1 MSTNATTNPIPSGAP
16 VRRDNRALLLI
27 LAVGLQVALI
37 GAYLGAKTLSTG
49 DGHAHVASTPPQG
62 PSGGYGIGSDVRTSF
77 GSVVAGT
84 AQSLPGVTRKA
95 LAGANHGIGG
105 YVPPDKVQVQ
115 VTVEI
120 SNRLT
125 TPIPY
130 SPSQF
135 TLISGNGT
143 PIPVTGSS
151 IKPATLLPDAAV
163 EATLIFVA
171 PRKGQKLKLAFQ
183 DRGRSTPFLIDLGR
197 VDTSPTRES
206 DDHGTHPAP

>member
-1 MSTNATTNPIPSGAP
+1 MTTRSEPLRGGDHRMLI
-16 VRRDNRALLLI
+16 LI
-27 LAVGLQVALI
+27 LAVGVQVALL
-37 GAYLGAKTLSTG
+37 GAYLGGRLVFGGSSSSGAHT
-49 DGHAHVASTPPQG
+49 HVASSTPG
-62 PSGGYGIGSDVRTSF
+62 ADGSYGIASDVRTSF
-77 GSVVAGT
+77 GSVVVGT
-84 AQSLPGVTRKA
+84 AQSLPGLTRQA

-120 SNRLT
+120 TNRLR

-135 TLISGNGT
+135 TLVSGSAK
-143 PIPVTGSS
+143 PIAVTGSS

-197 VDTSPTRES
+197 VDTAPK
-206 DDHGTHPAP
+206 GTDAHSHP

>member
-1 MSTNATTNPIPSGAP
+1 MTTRSEPLRGGDHRMLI
-16 VRRDNRALLLI
+16 LI
-27 LAVGLQVALI
+27 LAIGVQMALL
-37 GAYLGAKTLSTG
+37 GAYLGGRMVFGGSPS
-49 DGHAHVASTPPQG
+49 ASTAHTHAASSSAAG
-62 PSGGYGIGSDVRTSF
+62 DTTGYGIASDVRTSF
-77 GSVVAGT
+77 GSVVVGT

-120 SNRLT
+120 TNRLR

-135 TLISGNGT
+135 SLISGT
-143 PIPVTGSS
+143 AKPIAVTGSS
-151 IKPATLLPDAAV
+151 IRPATLLPDAAV

-197 VDTSPTRES
+197 VDTAPK
-206 DDHGTHPAP
+206 GTDAHSHP

>member
-1 MSTNATTNPIPSGAP
+1 MTTRTEPIRGGDHRML
-16 VRRDNRALLLI
+16 VLI
-27 LAVGLQVALI
+27 LAIGVQVALL
-37 GAYLGAKTLSTG
+37 GAYLGGRMVCGG
-49 DGHAHVASTPPQG
+49 DSPASVLHSHAEASTTGGAQ
-62 PSGGYGIGSDVRTSF
+62 SGYGIASDVQTSF
-77 GSVVAGT
+77 GSVVVGT
-84 AQSLPGVTRKA
+84 AQSLPGLTRRS

-120 SNRLT
+120 TNRLR

-135 TLISGNGT
+135 TLISGT
-143 PIPVTGSS
+143 SQPISVTGSS

-171 PRKGQKLKLAFQ
+171 PRKGQKLQLAFQ
-183 DRGRSTPFLIDLGR
+183 DRGRATPFLINLGR
-197 VDTSPTRES
+197 VDTAPK
-206 DDHGTHPAP
+206 GTDAHSHP

>member
-1 MSTNATTNPIPSGAP
+1 MTARAETIRGG
-16 VRRDNRALLLI
+16 DNRALLLI
-27 LAVGLQVALI
+27 LAVGLQVALL
-37 GAYLGAKTLSTG
+37 GAYLGVKTLSD
-49 DGHAHVASTPPQG
+49 DGAAHANQAVAAE
-62 PSGGYGIGSDVRTSF
+62 SGAPAGYGIASDVRTSF
-77 GSVVAGT
+77 GSVVVGT

-95 LAGANHGIGG
+95 LAGNNHGIGG

-120 SNRLT
+120 SNRLR

-135 TLISGNGT
+135 SLISGKAA
-143 PIPVTGSS
+143 PIKVTGSS

-171 PRKGQKLKLAFQ
+171 PRKGQKLKLAFL
-183 DRGRSTPFLIDLGR
+183 DRGRTTPFLIDLGR
-197 VDTSPTRES
+197 VDTSPKGT
-206 DDHGTHPAP
+206 DDHTKHP

>member
-1 MSTNATTNPIPSGAP
+1 MSTNATTNPIPSAP
-16 VRRDNRALLLI
+16 TARGDNRALLLI
-27 LAVGLQVALI
+27 LAVGLQLAVI
-37 GAYLGAKTLSTG
+37 GAYLAVKTLSG
-49 DGHAHVASTPPQG
+49 GGGHAHVASTPPTG
-62 PSGGYGIGSDVRTSF
+62 PGGGYGIGSDVRTSF

-120 SNRLT
+120 TNRLT

-135 TLISGNGT
+135 TLIAGNGK
-143 PIPVTGSS
+143 PIKVTGSS

-171 PRKGQKLKLAFQ
+171 PRKGQKLHLAFQ
-183 DRGRSTPFLIDLGR
+183 DRGRATPFLIDLGR
-197 VDTSPTRES
+197 VDTSPSRES
-206 DDHGTHPAP
+206 DAHTPHP

>member
-1 MSTNATTNPIPSGAP
+1 MATNPAP
-16 VRRDNRALLLI
+16 AAPPAGPRGDRRALLLI
-27 LAVGLQVALI
+27 LAIGLQLALL
-37 GAYLGAKTLSTG
+37 GAYLGARTLSGGADPTQT
-49 DGHAHVASTPPQG
+49 AAATQNTP
-62 PSGGYGIGSDVRTSF
+62 SAGYGIASDVRTSF
-77 GSVVAGT
+77 GSVVVGT

-95 LAGANHGIGG
+95 LAGAVHGIGG
-105 YVPPDKVQVQ
+105 YVAPDKVQVQ

-120 SNRLT
+120 SNRLR
-125 TPIPY
+125 TPVPY

-135 TLISGNGT
+135 TLISGT
-143 PIPVTGSS
+143 SAPLKVTGSS

-197 VDTSPTRES
+197 VDTSPKKST
-206 DDHGTHPAP
+206 DDHNTHP